1 MGITHALSTGSRR
14 GLVATVAAGVFA
26 ISGAAVIVYAFTHQP
41 PPQPE
46 LSVAASP
53 TPTVAPTEA
62 PTVAPTV
69 APTDIPTVA
78 PRVAPT
84 VAPTR
89 APAVSRDT
97 PKGVG
102 PVLPASQPV
111 ALAIPAIGVQT
122 SILHLGLTP
131 QGSLEVPAPGPD
143 YNKAAWYR
151 HSPTPG
157 ELGPSIINGHIDSA
171 ADGPSV
177 FYKLGALRVNDK
189 VRITRADGKVAVFE
203 VDEVRR
209 FHKKQFP
216 TWLVYG
222 DTTNAALR
230 LITCGGPFDRDSGS
244 YLDNIIVLASLV
256 KS

>member
-14 GLVATVAAGVFA
+14 GIVATVAAGVFA
-26 ISGAAVIVYAFTHQP
+26 ISGGALVVYAFVNQP
-41 PPQPE
+41 HAPQPA
-46 LSVAASP
+46 LSTVQSPVPTDTSTAAP
-53 TPTVAPTEA
+53 KA
-62 PTVAPTV
+62 
-69 APTDIPTVA
+69 APTDIPTAAPKAAPKVA
-78 PRVAPT
+78 PKRTPAP
-84 VAPTR
+84 VR
-89 APAVSRDT
+89 RDT
-97 PKGVG
+97 PKVVG

-111 ALAIPAIGVQT
+111 SLAIPAIGVQT

-151 HSPTPG
+151 NSPTPG
-157 ELGPSIINGHIDSA
+157 ALGPAIINGHIDSA

-177 FYKLGALRVNDK
+177 FYKLGALQVNDT
-189 VRITRADGKVAVFE
+189 VRIARADGSVAVFE

-209 FHKKQFP
+209 FRKKQFP

-222 DTTNAALR
+222 DTNHAALR

-256 KS
+256 R